1 MMEKE
6 KMEQIR
12 SIIPSYTPMTALPE
26 GLNLEDAKDI
36 FYSICQIREFELK
49 VRDLWR
55 ANKIRGMCHA
65 YYYGEAIAVGAC
77 RALKKGDYITSTH
90 RGHGHALARGASPEK
105 MFAELFG
112 KVEGYNRGKGGSMHI
127 ADVESGMLGATGIVG
142 RGIAPAAGAALSA
155 KLQKNGKVSL
165 SFFGDGA
172 CNQGPFSETLN
183 MAAAWNL
190 PVIFL
195 CEYNQW
201 AIGTDY
207 WRVTKEH
214 DAYKRADGFGMPG
227 IQVDG
232 FNVFEV
238 YKAVRDAVNRA
249 RAGEGPTLIEARY
262 MRMLGHHVG
271 DDQNY
276 RSAEDLERI
285 SVLYNIEPVI
295 RTKEF
300 LEGAGVSV
308 EELEDIQ
315 KKAQE
320 DIRKAIEYTDTQ
332 CHEPQLDTLYED
344 IYADGEVII

>member
-1 MMEKE
+1 MEKE
-6 KMEQIR
+6 KMKQIR
-12 SIIPSYTPMTALPE
+12 LIIPSYTPMTELPDD
-26 GLNLEDAKDI
+26 LTLEEAKEM
-36 FYSICQIREFELK
+36 FYSICRIREFELK
-49 VRDLWR
+49 VRDFWR
-55 ANKIRGMCHA
+55 AGKIRGMCHA

-77 RALKKGDYITSTH
+77 QALKKGDYITSTH

-112 KVEGYNRGKGGSMHI
+112 KAEGYNRGKGGSMHI
-127 ADVESGMLGATGIVG
+127 ADVESGILGATGIVG
-142 RGIAPAAGAALSA
+142 SGIAPAAGAALSA
-155 KLQKNGKVSL
+155 KLQKNGKISL

-183 MAAAWNL
+183 MAAAWDL
-190 PVIFL
+190 PVVFL

-214 DAYKRADGFGMPG
+214 DAYKRAEGFGMPG

-238 YKAVRDAVNRA
+238 YKAVKNAADRA
-249 RAGEGPTLIEARY
+249 RAGKGPTLIEARY

-276 RSAEDLERI
+276 REPEDLERI
-285 SVLYNIEPVI
+285 SVLYDIEPVV

-300 LEGAGVSV
+300 LERMGVSE
-308 EELEDIQ
+308 EELGNIQRKAKEDILN
-315 KKAQE
+315 
-320 DIRKAIEYTDTQ
+320 AIEYAETQ
-332 CHEPQLDTLYED
+332 YHEPELDTLYED
-344 IYADGEVII
+344 IYADGEIII

>member
-1 MMEKE
+1 MENE
-6 KMEQIR
+6 KAEQIK
-12 SIIPSYTPMTALPE
+12 SIIPSYTPMRELPE
-26 GLNLEDAKDI
+26 DLTLAEAKEM
-36 FYSICQIREFELK
+36 FYRICQIREFELK

-55 ANKIRGMCHA
+55 ADKIRGMCHA

-77 RALKKGDYITSTH
+77 YALEKGDYITSTH
-90 RGHGHALARGASPEK
+90 RGHGHALARGASPGR

-112 KVEGYNRGKGGSMHI
+112 KAEGYNKGKGGSMHI
-127 ADVESGMLGATGIVG
+127 ADVESGILGATGIVG
-142 RGIAPAAGAALSA
+142 SGIAPAAGAALSA

-172 CNQGPFSETLN
+172 CNQGPFSETQI

-190 PVIFL
+190 PVVFL
-195 CEYNQW
+195 CVYNQW

-214 DAYKRADGFGMPG
+214 DAYKRAEGFGMPG
-227 IQVDG
+227 IQIDG

-238 YKAVRDAVNRA
+238 YKAVRDAAARA

-276 RSAEDLERI
+276 RDEKDLERI
-285 SVLYNIEPVI
+285 AVLYEIEPVT
-295 RTKEF
+295 RTREF
-300 LEGAGVSV
+300 LEGAGVPGK
-308 EELEDIQ
+308 ELEDIQ
-315 KKAQE
+315 KRAAAEIQE
-320 DIRKAIEYTDTQ
+320 AIAYADTQ
-332 CHEPQLDTLYED
+332 CHEPSLETLYED
-344 IYADGEVII
+344 IYADGEIII

>member
-1 MMEKE
+1 MNEEKL
-6 KMEQIR
+6 KQIKE
-12 SIIPSYTPMTALPE
+12 IIPSYTPMEELPE
-26 GLNLEDAKDI
+26 GICIEDAKEI
-36 FYSICQIREFELK
+36 FYKICLIREFELK

-77 RALKKGDYITSTH
+77 RALDEGDYITSTH
-90 RGHGHALARGASPEK
+90 RGHGHALARGARPEK

-112 KVEGYNRGKGGSMHI
+112 KVEGYNKGKGGSMHI
-127 ADVESGMLGATGIVG
+127 ADVESGILGATGIVG
-142 RGIAPAAGAALSA
+142 SGIAPATGAALSA

-172 CNQGPFSETLN
+172 CNQGPFSESMN
-183 MAAAWNL
+183 MAAAWDL

-214 DAYKRADGFGMPG
+214 DAYKRAEGFGLPG
-227 IQVDG
+227 VQVDG
-232 FNVFEV
+232 FNVFEI
-238 YKAVRDAVNRA
+238 YKAVKEAVIRA
-249 RAGEGPTLIEARY
+249 RKGLGPTLIEARY

-276 RSAEDLERI
+276 RTPEDIERI
-285 SVLYNIEPVI
+285 SVLYEIEPVV
-295 RTKEF
+295 RTRLFLNGLGVTKEE
-300 LEGAGVSV
+300 LDEIQEKA
-308 EELEDIQ
+308 LEDIE
-315 KKAQE
+315 KAV
-320 DIRKAIEYTDTQ
+320 KYADTE
-332 CHEPQLDTLYED
+332 CHEPSLDTLYED
-344 IYADGEVII
+344 VYADGEIII

>member
-1 MMEKE
+1 MNEEKL
-6 KMEQIR
+6 KQIKE
-12 SIIPSYTPMTALPE
+12 IIPSYTPMEELPE
-26 GLNLEDAKDI
+26 GIRIEDAKEI
-36 FYSICQIREFELK
+36 FYKICQIREFELK

-77 RALKKGDYITSTH
+77 RALDEGDYITSTH
-90 RGHGHALARGASPEK
+90 RGHGHALARGAKPEK

-112 KVEGYNRGKGGSMHI
+112 KVEGYNKGKGGSMHI
-127 ADVESGMLGATGIVG
+127 ADVESGILGATGIVG
-142 RGIAPAAGAALSA
+142 SGIAPATGAALSA

-172 CNQGPFSETLN
+172 CNQGPFSESMN
-183 MAAAWNL
+183 MAAAWDL

-214 DAYKRADGFGMPG
+214 DAYKRAEGFGMPG
-227 IQVDG
+227 VQVDG

-238 YKAVRDAVNRA
+238 YKAVKEAAVRA
-249 RAGEGPTLIEARY
+249 RKGLGPTLIEARY

-276 RSAEDLERI
+276 RTPEDIERI
-285 SVLYNIEPVI
+285 SVLYEIEPVV
-295 RTKEF
+295 RTRSFLNELGVTKE
-300 LEGAGVSV
+300 
-308 EELEDIQ
+308 ELDEIQEKALDDIE
-315 KKAQE
+315 KAV
-320 DIRKAIEYTDTQ
+320 KYADTE
-332 CHEPQLDTLYED
+332 CHEPSLDTLYED
-344 IYADGEVII
+344 VYADGEIII

>member
-1 MMEKE
+1 MKKEYEK
-6 KMEQIR
+6 QIKE
-12 SIIPSYTPMTALPE
+12 IIPSYTPMRELPE
-26 GLNLEDAKDI
+26 GLTLEDAKNM

-77 RALKKGDYITSTH
+77 YALDKGDYITSTH
-90 RGHGHALARGASPEK
+90 RGHGHALARGAEPGR

-112 KVEGYNRGKGGSMHI
+112 KVEGYNKGKGGSMHI
-127 ADVESGMLGATGIVG
+127 ADVESGILGATGIVG
-142 RGIAPAAGAALSA
+142 SGIAPATGAALSA

-172 CNQGPFSETLN
+172 CNQGPFSESLN
-183 MAAAWNL
+183 MAAAWEL

-214 DAYKRADGFGMPG
+214 DVYKRAEGFGMPG
-227 IQVDG
+227 VQIDG

-238 YKAVRDAVNRA
+238 YKAVKEAVDRA
-249 RAGEGPTLIEARY
+249 RRGEGPTLIEARY

-276 RSAEDLERI
+276 RDAEDIERI
-285 SVLYNIEPVI
+285 SVLYEIEPVV
-295 RTKEF
+295 RTREF
-300 LEGAGVSV
+300 LAENGVPE
-308 EELEDIQ
+308 EELDAIQEKAKKDIL
-315 KKAQE
+315 
-320 DIRKAIEYTDTQ
+320 DAIEYADTQ
-332 CHEPQLDTLYED
+332 CHEPSLDMLYED
-344 IYADGEVII
+344 IYAAGEIII